1 LEQQLI
7 VSLIVLETI
16 NDIQLQ
22 FIVMRSILL

>member
-22 FIVMRSILL
+22 FIVLRSILF